1 MAKGYLEV
9 RGKEICLIYDLKID
23 DAGKCNNKKVYVQEV
38 NMAKI
43 KRYEQ
48 STSKSKVEAQAA
60 RALLGKMRAGALGL
74 VRKTAEQIWIWT
86 GFCLIRDTG
95 HSRWI
100 VDL

>member
-1 MAKGYLEV
+1 M
-9 RGKEICLIYDLKID
+9 
-23 DAGKCNNKKVYVQEV
+23 QEV

-74 VRKTAEQIWIWT
+74 VRKTAEQIWIRK
-86 GFCLIRDTG
+86 GFCLIRDTS

-100 VDL
+100 VGL